1 MATAS
6 SSPSSPPRDP
16 QRSYLGQKA
25 YRFLAALVFRDFRF
39 LAVAAL
45 CSGSGAWALIVAR
58 AAWVYSIPE
67 LECPGL
73 WVGLVT
79 FAAMSPRFFATPFI
93 GYLADRVTRK
103 RLLQWVY
110 VLQLVQASVMAVLVM
125 MGIASPLY
133 VVALAIINGTLR
145 ATQQTAAQSLA
156 PNLVDRERLPNA
168 VALNEAMQQGS
179 RAVGPAILL
188 IVAASVS
195 TGSLFQSGGPG
206 FSIQDLVFTLG
217 TSAIV
222 FWTCAAFYLVAL
234 IAALNIRTVSS
245 GQIDRRRSFWTNT
258 AAGFAYSYRT
268 PLVFGIILMAL
279 AHCVL
284 VMSFESMLPPLAA
297 EKFGEGVVDRIC
309 GGTTEK
315 VPLVDEKDVF
325 GLMTALGIG
334 ALLSSIFVGGIVS
347 HLTRGRIFL
356 LLGFTSSLTPIGLGL
371 SFTTGVSLT
380 AAVLMGLGTAGF
392 MTITHTIIQQV
403 VPDEIRG
410 RVAAVYSMHVGGSMA
425 FANLLY
431 GRLTDE
437 WSAGYIMA
445 ISGAAFT
452 VVVLG
457 TIIAS
462 GFWRGIY
469 FRGEARPAT
478 AAARG

>member
-1 MATAS
+1 MATAHA
-6 SSPSSPPRDP
+6 P

-39 LAVAAL
+39 LALATL

-58 AAWVYSIPE
+58 GAWVYSIPE
-67 LECPGL
+67 LQGTWGL
-73 WVGLVT
+73 WVGLIT

-110 VLQLVQASVMAVLVM
+110 LLQLVQAAIMAILVM
-125 MGIASPLY
+125 MGVANPWY
-133 VVALAIINGTLR
+133 VVILAIVNGTLR

-179 RAVGPAILL
+179 RLFGPIILL
-188 IVAASVS
+188 AVAV
-195 TGSLFQSGGPG
+195 TVGSATLGDSGRPI
-206 FSIQDLVFTLG
+206 FSIGSILFTLG

-222 FWTCAAFYLVAL
+222 FWACAAFYLVAL
-234 IAALNIRTVSS
+234 ISALSIRTVSS
-245 GQIDRRRSFWTNT
+245 GVIDRRRSFWANT
-258 AAGFAYSYRT
+258 AAGFAYSYST

-284 VMSFESMLPPLAA
+284 VMSFESMLPPLALEKLAPVTA
-297 EKFGEGVVDRIC
+297 E
-309 GGTTEK
+309 GTK
-315 VPLVDEKDVF
+315 VFDQNDVYA
-325 GLMTALGIG
+325 LMAALGVG
-334 ALLSSIFVGGIVS
+334 ALMSSIFVGGIVS

-371 SFTTGVSLT
+371 SAQTGISII
-380 AAVLMGLGTAGF
+380 AAILMGLGTAGF
-392 MTITHTIIQQV
+392 MTITHTIIQSV

-431 GRLTDE
+431 GRLADF
-437 WSAGYIMA
+437 WSAGNIMA
-445 ISGAAFT
+445 VAGAAFT
-452 VVVLG
+452 IVVVG
-457 TIIAS
+457 TVVAS
-462 GFWRGIY
+462 GFWRGVY
-469 FRGEARPAT
+469 FRGEARPV
-478 AAARG
+478 AAAASPAGGDN

>member
-1 MATAS
+1 MAAA
-6 SSPSSPPRDP
+6 PAP
-16 QRSYLGQKA
+16 QRSYLKEKA
-25 YRFLAALVFRDFRF
+25 HRFLAALVFRDFRF

-58 AAWVYSIPE
+58 GAWVYSIPE
-67 LECPGL
+67 LHETWGL
-73 WVGLVT
+73 WVGLIT

-103 RLLQWVY
+103 TLLQWIY
-110 VLQLVQASVMAVLVM
+110 ALQLAQASVMAVLVM
-125 MGIASPLY
+125 LGVDNPWY
-133 VVALAIINGTLR
+133 VVILAVINGTLR
-145 ATQQTAAQSLA
+145 ATQQTAAQSLS

-188 IVAASVS
+188 LVAASLGAGALFETGGVS
-195 TGSLFQSGGPG
+195 
-206 FSIQDLVFTLG
+206 FSIQNIILTIG

-222 FWTCAAFYLVAL
+222 FWVCAAFYLVAL
-234 IAALNIRTVSS
+234 IASLNIRTVSS
-245 GQIDRRRSFWTNT
+245 GQIDRRRSFWANT
-258 AAGFAYSYRT
+258 AAGFVYSYST

-284 VMSFESMLPPLAA
+284 VMSFESMLPPLAL
-297 EKFGEGVVDRIC
+297 EKLSSDGV
-309 GGTTEK
+309 TFNQN
-315 VPLVDEKDVF
+315 DVYA
-325 GLMTALGIG
+325 LMTALGIG
-334 ALLSSIFVGGIVS
+334 ALISSIFVGGIIS
-347 HLTRGRIFL
+347 HLTRGRVFL

-371 SFTTGVSLT
+371 SSQTGLSVV

-392 MTITHTIIQQV
+392 MTITHTIIHSV

-410 RVAAVYSMHVGGSMA
+410 RVASVYSMHVGGSMA

-431 GRLTDE
+431 GRLADF
-437 WSAGYIMA
+437 WQAGNVMA
-445 ISGAAFT
+445 IAGAAFT
-452 VVVLG
+452 LVVVG

-469 FRGEARPAT
+469 FRGEARPV
-478 AAARG
+478 AAASPAGGD

>member
-1 MATAS
+1 MATTPAS
-6 SSPSSPPRDP
+6 SP
-16 QRSYLGQKA
+16 QRSYLKQKA

-58 AAWVYSIPE
+58 GAWVYGIPE
-67 LECPGL
+67 LQGNWGA
-73 WVGLVT
+73 WVGLIT

-110 VLQLVQASVMAVLVM
+110 TLQLAQASVMAILVM
-125 MGIASPLY
+125 LGVDNPWY
-133 VVALAIINGTLR
+133 VVALAVINGTLR
-145 ATQQTAAQSLA
+145 ATQQTGAQSIA

-179 RAVGPAILL
+179 RAIGPALL
-188 IVAASVS
+188 LLVATAVGAG
-195 TGSLFQSGGPG
+195 TVFQSDDGVG
-206 FSIQDLVFTLG
+206 FNLAGLALTLG

-222 FWTCAAFYLVAL
+222 FWACAAFYLVAL
-234 IAALNIRTVSS
+234 IASLNIRTVSS
-245 GQIDRRRSFWTNT
+245 GVIDRRRSFWANT
-258 AAGFAYSYRT
+258 SAGFAYSYRT

-284 VMSFESMLPPLAA
+284 VMSFESMLPPLAL
-297 EKFGEGVVDRIC
+297 EKLSSDGV
-309 GGTTEK
+309 TFNQN
-315 VPLVDEKDVF
+315 DVYA
-325 GLMTALGIG
+325 LMSALGIG
-334 ALLSSIFVGGIVS
+334 ALLSSIFVGGIIS
-347 HLTRGRIFL
+347 HMTRGRVFL
-356 LLGFTSSLTPIGLGL
+356 ILGFTSSLTPIGLGL
-371 SFTTGVSLT
+371 SAQTGISLI
-380 AAVLMGLGTAGF
+380 AAIGMGLGTAGF

-431 GRLTDE
+431 GRLADE
-437 WSAGYIMA
+437 WSAGDIMA
-445 ISGAAFT
+445 IAGAAFT
-452 VVVLG
+452 IVVVG

-478 AAARG
+478 AAAGASGGD